1 MILYCDTGLHKFSW
15 KLAVKTN
22 VVLAVAILI
31 LDGEHQK
38 INFGIIFVNIVT
50 VKSWNRAAEFGR
62 RTKLGQNNYKLLE
75 VVIQKQLKT
84 SFG

>member
-1 MILYCDTGLHKFSW
+1 MLFLLCLFSFLTVNI
-15 KLAVKTN
+15 K
-22 VVLAVAILI
+22 
-31 LDGEHQK
+31 K

-62 RTKLGQNNYKLLE
+62 RTKLGQNNHKLLE